1 MLLKNKCKN
10 LRRKVALK
18 DIVGV
23 TMSYHH
29 ESSEMV
35 IHVRKEPDIR
45 VASPGHRKQL
55 LDTFKVFCY
64 KQTKMNLPIYGVR
77 QKSLD
82 AY

>member
-55 LDTFKVFCY
+55 LDSFKVFCY
-64 KQTKMNLPIYGVR
+64 K
-77 QKSLD
+77 
-82 AY
+82 